1 MIYIIALC
9 NAEADA
15 EDFRR
20 SYQKAMGGRDMSEG
34 GYDVSF
40 VVLAR
45 PSPGASRKFRIVE
58 MANYLRSPKCAV
70 KSDQD
75 IVIYV
80 DVVGLLMM
88 SGGGEAAGLKESAIR
103 EFLEAQKKSILF
115 GASPFGHGLYP
126 ESVTFFEG
134 LYPKEVFKFP
144 SAGFVMGY
152 KWAITQLYGHM
163 AAKISYY
170 PKSPDG
176 SEVGEGHIIGN
187 TYYQMISPQFALAN
201 KSLEHIKV
209 CLDHGQRFFFQK
221 GPKMAL
227 HEIARSDAPFLL
239 FFGSF
244 GGGGLPVIPHQRLD
258 YACVVK
264 LLGLV

>member
-15 EDFRR
+15 EEFRH
-20 SYQKAMGGRDMSEG
+20 SYQKAVGGKDMSEG
-34 GYDVSF
+34 SQEVGLI
-40 VVLAR
+40 VLAR
-45 PSPGASRKFRIVE
+45 PSIKVSRKFRIVE
-58 MANYLRSPKCAV
+58 LANYFRSPQCAV

-80 DVVGLLMM
+80 DVAGLLMM
-88 SGGGEAAGLKESAIR
+88 GSGLLSEASIR

-115 GASPFGHGLYP
+115 GASPFAHGLYP
-126 ESVTFFEG
+126 ESAAFFEG
-134 LYPKEVFKFP
+134 LYPKEVYKFP
-144 SAGFVMGY
+144 CVGFAMGY
-152 KWAITQLYGHM
+152 KWAIAQLYGHM
-163 AAKISYY
+163 AAKIAYY

-176 SEVGEGHIIGN
+176 AEVSEGHIVGN
-187 TYYQMISPQFALAN
+187 TYYQMMSPKFALSN

-209 CLDHGQRFFFQK
+209 GLDHSQRFFFQK

-227 HEIARSDAPFLL
+227 HEIAQSDAPFML

-264 LLGLV
+264 LLGMA